1 MKDIVSSLVKSK
13 TGLIGLIIVLLIVL
27 SMLFSPLITSWDP
40 NEQDIMNKYQPPL
53 WSLSQEEKAALSGS
67 DAPAHLLGTD
77 QLGRDTLARL
87 LYGSRITLLVA
98 FGGTIFGVLIG
109 VTLGAVSGYYGKWVD
124 AVIMRLVDI
133 QLSFPFTLLAL
144 FMAAVLGHGIRN
156 VIIIAAI
163 SSWVRY
169 ARLVRGEFLSLK
181 EMEYVEA
188 IRALG
193 GKNGRIIFRHILP
206 NVISPIIV
214 LATLELAKIILME
227 ASLSYLGMGVPVTIP
242 TWGRMLSE
250 ARTTMTSSPWLAI
263 LPGLMISFTVLGVNL
278 LGDWL
283 RDYLDPKLDV

>member
-1 MKDIVSSLVKSK
+1 MKDIFSSLVKSK
-13 TGLIGLIIVLLIVL
+13 TGLIGLVIILLVVL
-27 SMLFSPLITSWDP
+27 SMLLSPVLTSWDP
-40 NEQDIMNKYQPPL
+40 NEQDVMNKLLPPV
-53 WSLSQEEKAALSGS
+53 WEQEEWDIGASVQ
-67 DAPAHLLGTD
+67 HLLGTD
-77 QLGRDTLARL
+77 QLGRDTFSRL
-87 LYGSRITLLVA
+87 LHGSRVTLLIA
-98 FGGTIFGVLIG
+98 FCGTIFGVLVG
-109 VTLGAVSGYYGKWVD
+109 VVMGALSGYYGKWVD
-124 AVIMRLVDI
+124 TIIMRLVDI

-144 FMAAVLGHGIRN
+144 FMAAVLGSGIQN

-169 ARLVRGEFLSLK
+169 ARMVRGEFLSLK

-193 GKNGRIIFRHILP
+193 GTNFRIIFRHILP
-206 NVISPIIV
+206 NVTSPIIV

-227 ASLSYLGMGVPVTIP
+227 ASLSYLGMGVPVTVP

-250 ARTTMTSSPWLAI
+250 ARTYMTSAPWLAV
-263 LPGLMISFTVLGVNL
+263 LPGLMISLTVLGVKL

>member
-1 MKDIVSSLVKSK
+1 MKDIISSLIKSK
-13 TGLIGLIIVLLIVL
+13 TGLIGALIVLLIVL
-27 SMLFSPLITSWDP
+27 SMLFSPLLTSWDP
-40 NEQDIMNKYQPPL
+40 NEQDIMNKFQAPVWEL
-53 WSLSQEEKAALSGS
+53 TEEENS
-67 DAPAHLLGTD
+67 DSEAPAHLLGTD
-77 QLGRDTLARL
+77 QLGRDTLARI

-109 VTLGAVSGYYGKWVD
+109 VVLVALSGYFGKWVD

-144 FMAAVLGHGIRN
+144 FMAAVLGNGIRN

-193 GKNGRIIFRHILP
+193 GTNSRIIFRHMLP
-206 NVISPIIV
+206 NVVSPIIV

-227 ASLSYLGMGVPVTIP
+227 ASLSYLGLGVPVTIP

-250 ARTTMTSSPWLAI
+250 ARNSITSAPWLAVF
-263 LPGLMISFTVLGVNL
+263 PGLMISFTVLGVNL

>member
-193 GKNGRIIFRHILP
+193 GTNGRIIFRHILP

>member
-1 MKDIVSSLVKSK
+1 MKDIFSSLVKSK
-13 TGLIGLIIVLLIVL
+13 TGLIGLVIILLVVL
-27 SMLFSPLITSWDP
+27 SMLLSPVLTSWDP
-40 NEQDIMNKYQPPL
+40 NEQDVMNKLLPPV
-53 WSLSQEEKAALSGS
+53 WEQEEWDIGASVQ
-67 DAPAHLLGTD
+67 HLLGTD
-77 QLGRDTLARL
+77 QLGRDTFSRL
-87 LYGSRITLLVA
+87 LHGSRVTLLIA
-98 FGGTIFGVLIG
+98 FCGTIFGVLVG
-109 VTLGAVSGYYGKWVD
+109 VVMGALSGYYGKWVD
-124 AVIMRLVDI
+124 TIIMRLVDI

-144 FMAAVLGHGIRN
+144 FMAAVLGSGIQN

-169 ARLVRGEFLSLK
+169 ARMVRGEFLSLK

-193 GKNGRIIFRHILP
+193 GTNFRIIFRHILP
-206 NVISPIIV
+206 NVTSPIIV

-227 ASLSYLGMGVPVTIP
+227 ASLSYLGMGVPVTVP

-250 ARTTMTSSPWLAI
+250 ARTYMTSAPWLAV
-263 LPGLMISFTVLGVNL
+263 LPGLMISLTVLGVNL